1 MTIAHAFLPAILAAS
16 VSSIMQG
23 DDHGSVL
30 ADAGIE
36 KTAEN
41 ALEKRSW
48 VQIPERQRNSKKRIA
63 NSMPSKGQKCSRGR
77 AFSALGTFSTSKCS
91 RALGSV
97 RLAAVALLLRS
108 AACVRGRWFHEPQ
121 ATQSNQRPMVT
132 ALD

>member
-1 MTIAHAFLPAILAAS
+1 MTIAHAFLPVTVAAS

-48 VQIPERQRNSKKRIA
+48 VHIPKRQRNSKKRIA
-63 NSMPSKGQKCSRGR
+63 NSKPSKGQKCSRGR
-77 AFSALGTFSTSKCS
+77 AFSALRTFSTSKCS
-91 RALGSV
+91 LALGSL
-97 RLAAVALLLRS
+97 RLAAVALPLRS
-108 AACVRGRWFHEPQ
+108 AACVLGCWCHEHQ
-121 ATQSNQRPMVT
+121 AAQSN
-132 ALD
+132 